1 MTLMEVVDGIAVEI
15 GQEFMDPDNKLNEPE
30 DILEICGGLIYL
42 DKKDFTLRLAH
53 STVKEY
59 LISTNM
65 VEGPVANY
73 RVQHT
78 IAHAELA
85 KMCLTYITFDDFGDG
100 PCGDYETHFEK
111 YPLLAYAV
119 TYWPKHVSECE
130 HNSDETLNQLV
141 LGFFRL
147 GPNSEKFQAW
157 RQLYDIFRTSDRPAT
172 ALEINRSIKTIKWS
186 PATPLYFAAS
196 MGHLQAVKELLELG
210 AHVSVQG
217 GEFGTPVAAT
227 VMGGHEE
234 TLRFLLEKGADP
246 NQKKDEKSNENL
258 LYLAAVD
265 GHAKCVQTLLN
276 FNADA
281 EQFAVS
287 DPKNPLSAAAFAGHE
302 NVMEVLVDADYFRIK
317 ELHGDPL
324 RGILYAGDNSSF
336 VMAFQYSGWQGFEKL
351 FRTLFQR
358 GKEFLLAPPAT
369 LGGDIFRYTVRRA
382 VAQGHLK
389 IIKAILQDKDAKTL
403 CIDDDMFRTLLH
415 EAAYAGREKIVDHL
429 LDLRKTPG
437 PKATGFSLHLAA
449 ANGNVKILERLIK
462 AGANPDCLDDDGW
475 SPILCASEY
484 HNHSAVENLSKA
496 VDFPRALDMISK
508 VSLNSWDISRQPEV
522 STDGLEI
529 IGK

>member
-1 MTLMEVVDGIAVEI
+1 MTIIEVVDGIAIEI
-15 GQEFMDPDNKLNEPE
+15 GQESMDPDNKLNEPE
-30 DILEICGGLIYL
+30 DILEICEGLIYL
-42 DKKDFTLRLAH
+42 DEKNATLRLAH
-53 STVKEY
+53 LTVKEY
-59 LISTNM
+59 LISTNI
-65 VEGPVANY
+65 VQGPAANY

-85 KMCLTYITFDDFGDG
+85 KICLTYIMFDDFGDG
-100 PCGDYETHFEK
+100 PCDNYETRFEK
-111 YPLLAYAV
+111 YPLLAYVV
-119 TYWPKHVSECE
+119 TYWPEHVAECE
-130 HNSDETLNQLV
+130 HDSDETLDQIV

-147 GPNSEKFQAW
+147 GPDSEKFQAW
-157 RQLYDIFRTSDRPAT
+157 RQLYEIFRRSDRPAT
-172 ALEINRSIKTIKWS
+172 TLEINRSLETIKWP

-217 GEFGTPVAAT
+217 GEFGTPVVAT

-234 TLRFLLEKGADP
+234 TLRLLLEKGADP

-281 EQFAVS
+281 ERFAVS

-302 NVMEVLVDADYFRIK
+302 NVMEVLVNADYFRIK
-317 ELHGDPL
+317 ELHRDPL
-324 RGILYAGDNSSF
+324 RGILPVDDNSSF
-336 VMAFQYSGWQGFEKL
+336 IMAFQYSSWQGFEKP

-358 GKEFLLAPPAT
+358 GKEFLLAPPAN
-369 LGGDIFRYTVRRA
+369 LEGDIFRYTVRRT

-403 CIDDDMFRTLLH
+403 CIGDDMFRTLLQ
-415 EAAYAGREKIVDHL
+415 EAAYAGREKIADHL
-429 LDLRKTPG
+429 LSLRKTPG
-437 PKATGFSLHLAA
+437 PEAIGFSLHLAA
-449 ANGNVKILERLIK
+449 ANGNVNILERLIK
-462 AGANPDCLDDDGW
+462 AGANPDYLDDDGW

-484 HNHSAVENLSKA
+484 HNHSAVEKLSKLGG
-496 VDFPRALDMISK
+496 FPRASDMISK
-508 VSLNSWDISRQPEV
+508 VSPNSWDISHQPEV